1 MVPDNVK
8 DQNGNDVSIPIRNGA
23 LGKKVSIANNTVIHE
38 KPDTRNNSISS
49 KQSSVGDLFTIYGG
63 LPITK
68 ERARLSILSI
78 QSEKQKLVEERWYQ
92 IFIQVSVPFFIAGIG
107 TIGAGLVLNRVQEY
121 KVFKNI
127 NELFVLVPAM
137 LGLKGNLDMCL
148 ASRLSTQ
155 TNLGNMSKK
164 KNIIDIVIGNIL
176 LVQIQAI
183 VASCIV
189 SVFAVSVSAIFKGQ
203 FIWIHT
209 LLLATSST
217 LTATMSC
224 FILDLVLVSL
234 ILTSWK
240 FNLNP
245 DNIATPMAASI
256 GDVISLLMLS
266 TWATFLYNIHDDYPW
281 AMGFIM
287 CIYVLVLLPT
297 WILIV
302 RKNDY
307 TKVILTNGWVP
318 VISALFISGSGG
330 LILDL
335 AVDRFYGYTMFQPI
349 INGLGGNLVSVQASR
364 ISTMLH
370 KTSFEGVIPS
380 HTKQWVN
387 PYTALIQGVLPAK
400 SARLLLILS
409 IPGYIV
415 FLFLA
420 DVINNQG
427 TLYINAVFSLTY
439 VTVGFVQIVTLLYIC
454 HLLVHT
460 MWKFRKDPDN
470 SSIPYLT
477 ALGDLLGSSLLL
489 LGFFFVESI
498 DSEYGS

>member
-1 MVPDNVK
+1 MVFDNNEKNKNDFRVSV
-8 DQNGNDVSIPIRNGA
+8 QNGKPEITAS
-23 LGKKVSIANNTVIHE
+23 NN
-38 KPDTRNNSISS
+38 DTRNNSLLS
-49 KQSSVGDLFTIYGG
+49 KKNSVREMYTIYGG
-63 LPITK
+63 LSITK
-68 ERARLSILSI
+68 ENARLSILSI

-92 IFIQVSVPFFIAGIG
+92 IFIQVSIPFFIAGLG
-107 TIGAGLVLNRVQEY
+107 TIGAGIVLNRVQEY
-121 KVFKNI
+121 EVFKNI
-127 NELFVLVPAM
+127 DALFVLVPAL

-155 TNLGNMSKK
+155 TNLGNMNERKK
-164 KNIIDIVIGNIL
+164 IISIVTGNVL

-183 VASCIV
+183 VASCLV
-189 SVFAVSVSAIFKGQ
+189 SVFAVSVSAIFNKE
-203 FIWIHT
+203 FNWIHT

-224 FILDLVLVSL
+224 FILDDFPWVMGLIMGLYLLV
-234 ILTSWK
+234 
-240 FNLNP
+240 F
-245 DNIATPMAASI
+245 
-256 GDVISLLMLS
+256 
-266 TWATFLYNIHDDYPW
+266 
-281 AMGFIM
+281 
-287 CIYVLVLLPT
+287 LPT
-297 WILIV
+297 WIFIV

-307 TKVILTNGWVP
+307 TKAILTNGWVP

-335 AVDRFYGYTMFQPI
+335 AVNRFYGYTMFQPI

-387 PYTALIQGVLPAK
+387 PYTALIYGVLPAK

-409 IPGYIV
+409 IPGYVV

-420 DVINNQG
+420 DIINNKG
-427 TLYINAVFSLTY
+427 TLYINAIFSLTY
-439 VTVGFVQIVTLLYIC
+439 VCVGFTQIVTLLYIC

>member
-1 MVPDNVK
+1 MVFDNNEKNKNDFRVSV
-8 DQNGNDVSIPIRNGA
+8 QNGKPEINAS
-23 LGKKVSIANNTVIHE
+23 NN
-38 KPDTRNNSISS
+38 DTRNNSLLS
-49 KQSSVGDLFTIYGG
+49 KKNSVREMYTIYGG

-68 ERARLSILSI
+68 ENARLSILSI

-92 IFIQVSVPFFIAGIG
+92 IFIQVSIPFFIAGLG
-107 TIGAGLVLNRVQEY
+107 TIGAGIVLNRVQEHE
-121 KVFKNI
+121 VFKNI
-127 NELFVLVPAM
+127 DALFVLVPAL

-155 TNLGNMSKK
+155 TNLGNMNERKK
-164 KNIIDIVIGNIL
+164 IISIVTGNVL

-183 VASCIV
+183 VASCLV
-189 SVFAVSVSAIFKGQ
+189 SVFAVSVSAIFNKE
-203 FIWIHT
+203 FNWIHT

-224 FILDLVLVSL
+224 FILDIVLVSL
-234 ILTSWK
+234 IIASRK
-240 FNLNP
+240 FKLNP

-256 GDVISLLMLS
+256 GDVVSLIMLS
-266 TWATFLYNIHDDYPW
+266 TWASFLYSISDDFPW
-281 AMGFIM
+281 VMGLIM
-287 CIYVLVLLPT
+287 GLYLLVFLPT
-297 WILIV
+297 WIFIV

-307 TKVILTNGWVP
+307 TKAILTNGWVP

-335 AVDRFYGYTMFQPI
+335 AVNRFYGYTMFQPI

-387 PYTALIQGVLPAK
+387 PYTALIYGVLPAK

-409 IPGYIV
+409 IPGYVV

-420 DVINNQG
+420 DIINNKG
-427 TLYINAVFSLTY
+427 TLYINAIFSLTY
-439 VTVGFVQIVTLLYIC
+439 VCVGFTQIVTLLYIC